1 MLPTTMQWI
10 FMNSNY
16 IESMISQIL
25 YISSSYCFPH
35 KADSAVKRDHI
46 DSTDPFIKGNR
57 LGEMLYDYSQRPL
70 Q

>member
-1 MLPTTMQWI
+1 
-10 FMNSNY
+10 
-16 IESMISQIL
+16 MISQIL